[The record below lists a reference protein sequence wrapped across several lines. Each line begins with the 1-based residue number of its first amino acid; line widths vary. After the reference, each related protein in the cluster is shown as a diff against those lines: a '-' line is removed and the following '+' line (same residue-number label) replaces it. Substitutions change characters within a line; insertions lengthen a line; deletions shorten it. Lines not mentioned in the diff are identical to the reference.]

1 MQLSPPKR
9 TTWSLSILLG
19 ILAVIAQA
27 IVDLPLLSPYA
38 FWILVL
44 AFILLALGTLL
55 PGI

>member
-1 MQLSPPKR
+1 MQLSPPER
-9 TTWSLSILLG
+9 TTWSLSILPG
-19 ILAVIAQA
+19 IVAVIAQA
-27 IVDLPLLSPYA
+27 IVDLPLIIPYA

>member
-9 TTWSLSILLG
+9 ATWTLSILLG
-19 ILAVIAQA
+19 LLAIIAHA
-27 IVDLPLLSPYA
+27 IVDLPLITPYA

-44 AFILLALGTLL
+44 GFVLLALGTLL